1 MKTFIVDIPRLFKT
15 KASIVAYQ
23 FVPNPDGHPTF
34 KFKNRNTCDYRIDNL
49 EWVPKAKPRAPNK
62 AEYLN
67 ELPPNAIKIES
78 FGKHEF
84 NDYYFDPDSKQ
95 VIQIN
100 SGKSR
105 AKIKIIKPSVS
116 NGREI
121 IVIKDSS
128 DKRRTVGYKELIEFC
143 EECVQTDE
151 EELSIEE

>member
-1 MKTFIVDIPRLFKT
+1 MLNFIT
-15 KASIVAYQ
+15 KAPFRTI
-23 FVPNPDGHPTF
+23 HT
-34 KFKNRNTCDYRIDNL
+34 
-49 EWVPKAKPRAPNK
+49 WNK
-62 AEYLN
+62 Y
-67 ELPPNAIKIES
+67 AIPVFIES

-128 DKRRTVGYKELIEFC
+128 DKRRTVGYTELVEFC
-143 EECVQTDE
+143 EECVE
-151 EELSIEE
+151 EEEKTIEE